1 MDLAFVGLGGMGK
14 GMASSLV
21 KAGHTVH
28 VWNRSRAAVDEI
40 VRQGA
45 HDASS
50 LRDAFASD
58 VVLMMLA
65 DDDATRAVIVDGQL
79 FERAPQR
86 LTLVNMATVSVALSR
101 ELTERCQEHRSGYV
115 AAPVFGRP
123 EASAA
128 GKLHIVVAGDAASIG
143 RVQPLFDAMGQR
155 TWIVGREPY
164 RANVVKLAGNFMI
177 ASAIATIGEAVALAE
192 ANGIRAADLL
202 DVLTSA
208 LFTAPL
214 YKSYGSI
221 IADKRYEPAGFRLT
235 LGLKDVRLALAAGE
249 GVHTPLSIGSLLR
262 DDFLDAI
269 AHGQSDQDWAA
280 VAEVARRRAGLDGP
294 AAKRGAP

>member
-14 GMASSLV
+14 GMAANLV
-21 KAGHTVH
+21 KAGHRVH
-28 VWNRSRAAVDEI
+28 VWNRSRAAVDEL

-45 HDASS
+45 QDGSS

-58 VVLMMLA
+58 VVLTMLA
-65 DDDATRAVIVDGQL
+65 DNDALRSVIVDGQL

-86 LTLVNMATVSVALSR
+86 LTLVNMATVSVALAR
-101 ELTERCQEHRSGYV
+101 ELTEQCQEHRIGYV

-123 EASAA
+123 EAAAA
-128 GKLHIVVAGDAASIG
+128 GKLHIVVAGDSASVA
-143 RVQPLFDAMGQR
+143 RVQPLFNAMAQK
-155 TWIVGREPY
+155 TWVVGREPY

-177 ASAIATIGEAVALAE
+177 ASAIATMGEAVALAE
-192 ANGIRAADLL
+192 ANGIAAADLL
-202 DVLTSA
+202 DVLTNT

-214 YKSYGSI
+214 YKTYGSI
-221 IADKRYEPAGFRLT
+221 IADKRYEPAGFRLP

-249 GVHTPLSIGSLLR
+249 AVHTPLPIGSLLR
-262 DDFLDAI
+262 DDFLNAI

-294 AAKRGAP
+294 AAERRTT